1 MEELNL
7 NQTLPRQITNQI
19 SIISLS
25 LILKLNC
32 CRNNLVISRQK
43 MMSLFFQITD
53 TLYLRM
59 SIRRVQLTG
68 GPPWGLRLT
77 GGAEGSQGLKV
88 KHFLSLL
95 GKYSKKKKKKKEK
108 NFTL

>member
-1 MEELNL
+1 MERIEHE
-7 NQTLPRQITNQI
+7 PDITETDHRSDLYHIPI
-19 SIISLS
+19 SYFEAQL
-25 LILKLNC
+25 L
-32 CRNNLVISRQK
+32 RNNLVISRQK

-88 KHFLSLL
+88 KHFLS
-95 GKYSKKKKKKKEK
+95 S
-108 NFTL
+108 F